1 MPEYQFAEK
10 DGSIVTVEYDKSSYF
25 SPEQVLES
33 LKQVFDLF
41 PFEVEIAQE
50 EGYDDVFHVIYKDGN
65 FDFSDIYIC
74 AKGTTPGG
82 RSGLKDEQRIQPKAK
97 YLNYVFDKGTTGKK
111 VIFLGVYSRDGQTVL
126 CTWKVTSSAAGS
138 PETPISKQIKITS
151 IAKAIKEGFVQ
162 QDKGKGEYACAFKP
176 EFLYFY
182 LRNSDWLHTGP
193 VTELVDHLEVERE
206 VIEAE
211 ITPEWFNERGQE
223 FLGLDKEAEDYL
235 VQFRK
240 RFSVERLQELNGV
253 NLLNTIFL
261 NNQNKTSL
269 CYIMEFDSAC
279 RMIFGSIKSGTSY
292 KYGLHYSQ
300 KNKSWATGTGRNPQL
315 LSEDEAIDLGTQIR
329 DYLVA
334 GAEVLNGFV
343 ATGDLNEYKKLYDDL
358 LDVTEGY
365 INRVWFL
372 KYYEMLFPEK
382 LPPIYSSNAQNT
394 VLSKLKIQPGDNT
407 VYRMG
412 QIMSFINRC
421 DISNIVFSRVFWTY
435 CNSDK
440 DDDSSQHEEYEERKT
455 CLETVREPRTNKVHP
470 INFIVYGAPGTGK
483 TYSMVEYALAI
494 VDNIPI
500 EEFRKQN
507 TDRKATMIRY
517 KELVKAGQIVFTTFH
532 QNYGY
537 EEFIQGLRPDKD
549 SETMAFK
556 TVDGVFK
563 IIADRALNDIEGKN
577 YIIIIDEIN
586 RANISKVFGELI
598 TLIEEDKR
606 WGELNETSATL
617 QSGDSFAVPNNLYI
631 VGTMNSADKSI
642 SLIDAALRRRFDF
655 IEQKPDSS
663 LVTDSVL
670 KTVLETINLSLVEEL
685 DSTDLLVGHS
695 YFMNKTQSDLCNI
708 LNNNII
714 PLLYEYFYDN
724 RKKVASILTEAI
736 KKAGA
741 SVEIVDEK
749 VGRLRVKEV

>member
-182 LRNSDWLHTGP
+182 LRNCDWLHTGP

-537 EEFIQGLRPDKD
+537 EEFIQGLRPDRD

-563 IIADRALNDIEGKN
+563 VIADTALNDTEDKN
-577 YIIIIDEIN
+577 FVIIIDEIN

-617 QSGDSFAVPNNLYI
+617 QSGDPFAVPNNLYI

-663 LVTDSVL
+663 LVSDSVL
-670 KTVLETINLSLVEEL
+670 KTVLETINLRLVDEL

-695 YFMNKTQSDLCNI
+695 YFMNKTEKDLCNI

-724 RKKVASILTEAI
+724 RKKVANILNEAI
-736 KKAGA
+736 KKAGT
-741 SVEIVDEK
+741 SIEIIDEK